1 MIVANLFASI
11 MAEQYTM
18 SIGLQ
23 KIVLSRRLL
32 KIGLGLSALISCINY
47 AQTSAAKH
55 IIITVNSPGSLPY
68 LFFDTNTQQYSGLVV
83 DFFQELQQKG
93 LFIPTFIDSNQA
105 RSEQF
110 LIEGKADI
118 YLANPAWINDP
129 TNVLTSIPIVE
140 HATYLYS
147 LMPFEP
153 NFSLDTLINKRIC
166 THHTYKYT
174 GLQSYFDGHQLE
186 RVDASDQTTM
196 ATMLTNKRCDYL
208 VMNDYNAAAIFS
220 ESSYCNFTIY
230 QSPQATS
237 VVNLHLIIRP
247 DLIEV
252 KSIID
257 KELKLFIDEGKVLAS
272 IASHSGTP
280 HFPHQASCSYL
291 RHHETVN

>member
-1 MIVANLFASI
+1 MIVANLYAYI
-11 MAEQYTM
+11 MVEQYNDHR
-18 SIGLQ
+18 LQ
-23 KIVLSRRLL
+23 ELVLSRRLL
-32 KIGLGLSALISCINY
+32 KIGLVLSALISCISY
-47 AQTSAAKH
+47 AQASNAKN
-55 IIITVNSPGSLPY
+55 IVITVNSPGSLPY
-68 LFFDTNTQQYSGLVV
+68 LFFDVNNQQYSGLVF

-93 LFIPTFIDSNQA
+93 LFIPTFIDSNQV

-110 LIEGKADI
+110 LMEGKADI
-118 YLANPAWINDP
+118 YLANPTWLNDP
-129 TNVLTSIPIVE
+129 SNVLTSIPIIE

-147 LMPFEP
+147 LMPFEA
-153 NFSLDTLINKRIC
+153 NFSLDKLINKRIC
-166 THHTYKYT
+166 THHTYKYS
-174 GLQSYFDGHQLE
+174 GLQGYFAAHQLE

-230 QSPQATS
+230 QSPQPTS
-237 VVNLHLIIRP
+237 VINLHLIIRAE
-247 DLIEV
+247 LIEV

-272 IASHSGTP
+272 IAAHSGPP